1 VDAFHQSHEASDVV
15 GTRLTRG
22 EMRFGA
28 LTLFRRQCVVRKRL
42 PLVFG
47 EVRLE

>member
-1 VDAFHQSHEASDVV
+1 V
-15 GTRLTRG
+15 
-22 EMRFGA
+22 RFGNR
-28 LTLFRRQCVVRKRL
+28 TLFRRQCVVGKRL